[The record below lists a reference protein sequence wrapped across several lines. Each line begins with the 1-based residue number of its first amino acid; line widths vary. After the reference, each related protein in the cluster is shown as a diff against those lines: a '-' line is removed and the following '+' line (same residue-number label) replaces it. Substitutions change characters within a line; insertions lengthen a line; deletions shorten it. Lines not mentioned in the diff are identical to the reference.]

1 MTDLSE
7 HFERAQCHFFALKGD
22 EESFDLQVAVA
33 DTHRAIISRDRAA
46 LYSKNEELSD
56 FSTDIL
62 KFLYLEYY
70 LAKFYVQCRELEKRL
85 QCLRVAKRG
94 FESYLS
100 RCCELR
106 LLHDEETQHFISLFP
121 KNRIAM
127 KFAEE
132 LGLDISKTSGFGDED
147 IDDEMGEGGVIGTAI
162 AANAP
167 LKMIQ
172 ATPTVLSLTPEQQR
186 NFKISKFRREKE
198 SAERIQYLQ
207 FQSRKAKAQSKL
219 GKKSSEPSESDEE
232 DFGEEVDAEADLR
245 ELYILQLQSYARDS
259 IDEVLVLEQ
268 EMAMLIT
275 MEAMKQKQQA
285 ASGGSAIPGM
295 ATNSPSGRFDDDN
308 DHSRVLRANIASLP
322 SLPPMPAR
330 GEGNRGIEVTRTGK
344 GSNGELLMKREMVRA
359 NVFVPSMEAP
369 SMTLEEFADIEKA
382 QAIERAKRQAES
394 EALGKGADTANE
406 SRRYAQLEADGD
418 EDVTRLVDAATR
430 NDREWDDWKEDNPK
444 GWGNKAG
451 KRF

>member
-1 MTDLSE
+1 MDE
-7 HFERAQCHFFALKGD
+7 HFERAQFHYLALKGD
-22 EESFDLQVAVA
+22 ERSFDFQVAVA

-70 LAKFYVQCRELEKRL
+70 LAKFYAQCRELEKRL

-94 FESYLS
+94 FESYLG

-106 LLHDEETQHFISLFP
+106 LLHEEEIQHFIYLFP
-121 KNRIAM
+121 QNRIAM

-132 LGLDISKTSGFGDED
+132 LGLDTSKASGFGDED
-147 IDDEMGEGGVIGTAI
+147 VDDEVGEGEVIDAAI

-207 FQSRKAKAQSKL
+207 FQSRKAKAQSKV
-219 GKKSSEPSESDEE
+219 GKKSSEASESDEE
-232 DFGEEVDAEADLR
+232 GFEGEADVEAGQR
-245 ELYILQLQSYARDS
+245 ELYILQLQSYARDA

-275 MEAMKQKQQA
+275 LETMKQKQPA
-285 ASGGSAIPGM
+285 ASGGSAVPGM
-295 ATNSPSGRFDDDN
+295 ATSRSSGRFDDDN
-308 DHSRVLRANIASLP
+308 DPAGVLRANIAFLP
-322 SLPPMPAR
+322 SLPPMSTR
-330 GEGNRGIEVTRTGK
+330 GEDNRGIEVTRTGK
-344 GSNGELLMKREMVRA
+344 GSNGELLMKREIVKA

-382 QAIERAKRQAES
+382 AAIERAKRQAES
-394 EALGKGADTANE
+394 EVLGKGADTANE